1 MENLVTIGAKSK
13 KHRRG
18 DVVETA
24 MPLLLGAAALVS
36 VLTSFGIIMTL
47 VVDASAFFRAV
58 PIREM
63 FGTELAPLRHDNPAF
78 GFLPLMAGTFVTSAI
93 AIAVAFPIGLSAAMF
108 LSEFTT
114 TGVRKLLK
122 PVIEVLAG
130 IPTIVYGFFAYS
142 FVTPLLMKLI
152 PGLESKNA
160 LSAGIVMGIMIIPLV
175 TSLSEDAMSAVPNSL
190 REGALALGATR
201 LEVTWQVVIPAGLSG
216 IIASFVLAVSRAI
229 GETMIVAIA
238 SGSAKNFTFNPAQ
251 PIQTMTA
258 YIVEFTSGDAGSG
271 TVGYH
276 SLYAVGLLLFLFTM
290 VMNLLANRLIT
301 KYRRVY

>member
-1 MENLVTIGAKSK
+1 MENLVTIGAKNK

-114 TGVRKLLK
+114 AGVRKLLK

-238 SGSAKNFTFNPAQ
+238 SGSAKNFTFNPEQ

-290 VMNLLANRLIT
+290 GMNLLANRLIT

>member
-1 MENLVTIGAKSK
+1 MENLVTIGAKNK

-36 VLTSFGIIMTL
+36 VLTSFGIIMTR

-160 LSAGIVMGIMIIPLV
+160 S
-175 TSLSEDAMSAVPNSL
+175 VP
-190 REGALALGATR
+190 
-201 LEVTWQVVIPAGLSG
+201 
-216 IIASFVLAVSRAI
+216 ASSW
-229 GETMIVAIA
+229 A
-238 SGSAKNFTFNPAQ
+238 S
-251 PIQTMTA
+251 
-258 YIVEFTSGDAGSG
+258 
-271 TVGYH
+271 
-276 SLYAVGLLLFLFTM
+276 
-290 VMNLLANRLIT
+290 
-301 KYRRVY
+301 